1 MQGMNRDLT
10 KAIGFISGIVGA
22 TMWGFSGVCSQYLF
36 ATSDITSEF
45 LTMVRA
51 IAAALFFAVVIAA
64 KYREV
69 PRKLV
74 QEKHQVRRLVLFGFA
89 LFGSQIFYVI
99 TVSLTNAGTATVL
112 QLSYMIFILG
122 YTTVKAKALPAPRE
136 LLSFLCALGG
146 VILIA
151 TQGDL
156 TSLSLPAAGL
166 IFGLING
173 LSVALYVTLPKPLFA
188 TYGSFPVTG
197 LGMAINAVLAIA
209 VWVGF
214 QMMAPSS
221 QAWLIPTL
229 DTLGWFVLI
238 GGIGF
243 VGTFL
248 SYALYLHGVA
258 KVGAVTGGL
267 LGAFEPLG
275 AMVIS
280 ALWLGTI
287 FSGADWA
294 GFVLMIVMLVLLTIP
309 AKQK

>member
-1 MQGMNRDLT
+1 
-10 KAIGFISGIVGA
+10 
-22 TMWGFSGVCSQYLF
+22 
-36 ATSDITSEF
+36 
-45 LTMVRA
+45 MVRA
-51 IAAALFFAVVIAA
+51 LAAALFFLVVIAV
-64 KYREV
+64 KYRDV
-69 PRKLV
+69 VGRVLSSKR
-74 QEKHQVRRLVLFGFA
+74 QITRLVLFGIA

-122 YTTVKAKALPAPRE
+122 YTTIRQKALPAPRE
-136 LLSFLCALGG
+136 LLSFICALTG
-146 VILIA
+146 VVLIA

-156 TSLSLPAAGL
+156 TSLSLPVAGL

-173 LSVALYVTLPKPLFA
+173 LSVALYVMLPKPLFA
-188 TYGSFPVTG
+188 QYGSFPVTG
-197 LGMAINAVLAIA
+197 LAMGVNAVLAIA
-209 VWVGF
+209 VWIGF
-214 QMMAPSS
+214 QVAAIAAPAAPAASPV
-221 QAWLIPTL
+221 QAWQIPSL
-229 DTLGWFVLI
+229 DPLCWLVLI
-238 GGIGF
+238 GGVGF

-287 FSGADWA
+287 FTGADWA
-294 GFVLMIVMLVLLTIP
+294 GFGFMMVMLVLLTIP
-309 AKQK
+309 GKKKAPSPS

>member
-1 MQGMNRDLT
+1 MNRDLA
-10 KAIGFISGIVGA
+10 KACGFVSGIVGA

-36 ATSDITSEF
+36 ATSDIASEF

-51 IAAALFFAVVIAA
+51 IAAALFFTVVILA
-64 KYREV
+64 KYRTV
-69 PRKLV
+69 PRQLV
-74 QEKHQVRRLVLFGFA
+74 HEKRQIIRLVLFGIA

-122 YTTVKAKALPAPRE
+122 YTTIKRKALPAPRE
-136 LLSFLCALGG
+136 LLSFLCAFGG
-146 VILIA
+146 VVLIA
-151 TQGDL
+151 TQGDV
-156 TSLSLPAAGL
+156 TSLNIPILGL
-166 IFGLING
+166 VFGLING
-173 LSVALYVTLPKPLFA
+173 LSVALYVMLPKPLFA
-188 TYGSFPVTG
+188 KYGSFPVTG
-197 LGMAINAVLAIA
+197 LGMVINAVLAIA

-214 QMMAPSS
+214 QFVAPTS
-221 QAWLIPTL
+221 QAWAIPAL
-229 DTLGWFVLI
+229 DPLGWFILV
-238 GGIGF
+238 GGVGF

-258 KVGAVTGGL
+258 KVGSVVGGL

-280 ALWLGTI
+280 ALWLSTL

-294 GFVLMIVMLVLLTIP
+294 GFILMIAMLVLLTIP
-309 AKQK
+309 AKKKN